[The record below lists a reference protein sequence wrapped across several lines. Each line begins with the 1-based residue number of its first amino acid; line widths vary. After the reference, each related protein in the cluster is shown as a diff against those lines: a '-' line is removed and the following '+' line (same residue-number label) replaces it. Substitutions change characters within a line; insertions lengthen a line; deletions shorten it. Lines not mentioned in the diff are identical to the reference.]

1 MPPGPRYDTNVRGLW
16 ADVTNEFGWVTTA
29 PSSLCPRGGP
39 STGPYVGVIS
49 GDRVY
54 FYESR
59 DCFAWFPSIPLTM
72 FVPFARPNAPPLAR
86 IATTF
91 YNNGSLYVLGT
102 M

>member
-1 MPPGPRYDTNVRGLW
+1 
-16 ADVTNEFGWVTTA
+16 
-29 PSSLCPRGGP
+29 
-39 STGPYVGVIS
+39 
-49 GDRVY
+49 
-54 FYESR
+54 
-59 DCFAWFPSIPLTM
+59 M